1 MVTLCGSSPENKS
14 RNSSLNRNLGRR
26 LKYSKKRNAKLKFQL
41 ELQDQLLQ
49 QRAKEL
55 KDVTKKVESLQAELA
70 MLSAMESLVS
80 PSLIEQEKP
89 MPGFQFTLRMIV
101 MAIELAKR
109 VGFRG
114 AAEAMQIM
122 FAGMGIET
130 KTPSHDAIEQ
140 WTLRLGV
147 GLLKDTFMPGQRVLW
162 MADHSSQ
169 VGKER
174 LLLIVG
180 VALDDLPPPGESLTF
195 EKLKVLAV
203 VPGVSW
209 KKEDVARE
217 YLKLAKEIGVPA
229 YLLCDGAVELREPAE
244 KLELDG
250 QKTIVLGDL
259 KHRAANVLEK
269 ELSRNERFQAFLSEV
284 SLTRNRIQQTE
295 LDQFTPPTLRSKS
308 RFMNIGTLF
317 TWATMVLYHLKTP
330 GSVAREGITEERM
343 KEKLGWLLEYT
354 SDLEQWNQCQA
365 VIDCSLSVINLQGLT
380 AKTSELVEQSLTQK
394 NPSWRTED
402 SSATRIAVQL
412 IEWIKQSSDK
422 LKENDRVWLS
432 TEILESLYGKF
443 KQVEKQ
449 QSKGGFTRVI
459 AAIPTLCIKAT
470 QQIVRKA
477 FQAVNSPQTLQWL
490 EDSLGKTLN
499 ARRNAAYRESRA
511 LPCAT

>member
-1 MVTLCGSSPENKS
+1 MVTLCGSNPENKS
-14 RNSSLNRNLGRR
+14 RNSSLDRNARRR
-26 LKYSKKRNAKLKFQL
+26 LKCSQKRIAILKSQL
-41 ELQDQLLQ
+41 DLRDQQIQ
-49 QRAKEL
+49 QRTKEL
-55 KDVTKKVESLQAELA
+55 KDATNKLESLQAELA
-70 MLSAMESLVS
+70 MRSAIEPCVS
-80 PSLIEQEKP
+80 VSLIEREKP
-89 MPGFQFTLRMIV
+89 MPGFQFTLRLIV
-101 MAIELAKR
+101 MAIELGKR

-122 FAGMGIET
+122 FAGLGMKT
-130 KTPSHDAIEQ
+130 KAPSHDAIEQ

-147 GLLKDTFMPGQRVLW
+147 GLLKDTFTPGQRVLW

-180 VALDDLPPPGESLTF
+180 VALDDLPPLGESLTF
-195 EKLKVLAV
+195 EKLRVLAV

-209 KKEDVARE
+209 KKEDVERE

-229 YLLCDGAVELREPAE
+229 YVLCDGAVELREAAE

-269 ELSRNERFQAFLSEV
+269 ELSRNGRFQEFLNEV

-317 TWATMVLYHLKTP
+317 TWATMVLYHLKTTE
-330 GSVAREGITEERM
+330 SNARTGITKERM
-343 KEKLGWLLEYT
+343 EQKLGWLLDYA
-354 SDLEQWNQCQA
+354 SDLEQWNQCQE
-365 VIDCSLSVINLQGLT
+365 VIDCSLSVINLQGLS
-380 AKTSELVEQSLTQK
+380 AKTCELVEHSLTQN
-394 NPSWRTED
+394 NPIWRTED

-412 IEWIKQSSDK
+412 IDWIKQSSDK
-422 LKENDRVWLS
+422 LTENDRAWLS
-432 TEILESLYGKF
+432 TEILESLFGKF
-443 KQVEKQ
+443 KQVEQQ

-459 AAIPTLCIKAT
+459 AAIPTLCITAT
-470 QQIVRKA
+470 KQIVRKA
-477 FQAVNSPQTLQWL
+477 FQAVDSPQTQKWL
-490 EDSLGKTLN
+490 EDNLGKTLN
-499 ARRNAAYRESRA
+499 ARRNAAYRESRP
-511 LPCAT
+511 LKCAS

>member
-80 PSLIEQEKP
+80 PLLIEQEKP

-343 KEKLGWLLEYT
+343 KEKLGWLLEYA

>member
-14 RNSSLNRNLGRR
+14 RNSSLDRTVVRR

-41 ELQDQLLQ
+41 ELRDQLLQ
-49 QRAKEL
+49 QRTKEL
-55 KDVTKKVESLQAELA
+55 KDATNELESLQAELA
-70 MLSAMESLVS
+70 MHLAMEPLVS

-89 MPGFQFTLRMIV
+89 MPGFQFTLRLIV

-122 FAGMGIET
+122 FAGLGMTT
-130 KTPSHDAIEQ
+130 KVPSHDAIEQ

-147 GLLKDTFMPGQRVLW
+147 GLLKDTFLPGQRVLW
-162 MADHSSQ
+162 MTDHSSQ

-269 ELSRNERFQAFLSEV
+269 ELNRNGRFQEFLNEV

-308 RFMNIGTLF
+308 RFMNIATLF
-317 TWATMVLYHLKTP
+317 TWATMVLYHLETP
-330 GSVAREGITEERM
+330 ASNARTGITKERM
-343 KEKLGWLLEYT
+343 EQKLGWLRDYA
-354 SDLEQWNQCQA
+354 SDLEQWKQCQE
-365 VIDCSLSVINLQGLT
+365 VIDCSLSVINLQGLS
-380 AKTSELVEQSLTQK
+380 AKTCELVEHSLTQN

-412 IEWIKQSSDK
+412 IDCIEQSSDK
-422 LKENDRVWLS
+422 LKENDRAWLS
-432 TEILESLYGKF
+432 TEILESLFGKF
-443 KQVEKQ
+443 KQVEQQ

-470 QQIVRKA
+470 KQIVRKA
-477 FQAVNSPQTLQWL
+477 FQAVNSTQTREWI

-499 ARRNAAYRESRA
+499 ARRNEAYRESRP
-511 LPCAT
+511 LKCA

>member
-1 MVTLCGSSPENKS
+1 MVTLCGSKSENKS
-14 RNSSLNRNLGRR
+14 RNSSFDRTARRR
-26 LKYSKKRNAKLKFQL
+26 LKRGQKRIAVLKSRL
-41 ELQDQLLQ
+41 DLRVQLLQ
-49 QRAKEL
+49 QRTKEL
-55 KDVTKKVESLQAELA
+55 KEATNKVEILQAELA
-70 MLSAMESLVS
+70 MGSAIEPGVS
-80 PSLIEQEKP
+80 PSLIEGEKP
-89 MPGFQFTLRMIV
+89 MPGFQFTLRLIV
-101 MAIELAKR
+101 MAIELGKR

-122 FAGMGIET
+122 FASLGLKMQA
-130 KTPSHDAIEQ
+130 PSHDAIEQ

-147 GLLKDTFMPGQRVLW
+147 GLLKDTFMPGQRVMW

-180 VALDDLPPPGESLTF
+180 VALDNLPPPGESLTF

-209 KKEDVARE
+209 KKEDVERE
-217 YLKLAKEIGVPA
+217 YLKLAKQIGVPA

-250 QKTIVLGDL
+250 QRAIVLGDL

-269 ELSRNERFQAFLSEV
+269 ELSRNGRFQEFLNEV

-330 GSVAREGITEERM
+330 ESVARTGITKERM
-343 KEKLGWLLEYT
+343 EQKLGWLLDYA
-354 SDLEQWNQCQA
+354 SDLEQWNQCQE
-365 VIDCSLSVINLQGLT
+365 VIDSSLSVINLQGLS
-380 AKTSELVEQSLTQK
+380 AQTSEMVEQSLTGN
-394 NPSWRTED
+394 NPNWRNED
-402 SSATRIAVQL
+402 CSATRIALQL
-412 IEWIKQSSDK
+412 IDWIKQSSDK
-422 LKENDRVWLS
+422 LKENERAWLS
-432 TEILESLYGKF
+432 TEILESLFGKF
-443 KQVEKQ
+443 KQVEQQ

-470 QQIVRKA
+470 KEIVRKA
-477 FQAVNSPQTLQWL
+477 FEAVNSPQTRKWL
-490 EDSLGKTLN
+490 NDSLGKTLN
-499 ARRNAAYRESRA
+499 ARRNAAYRESRS
-511 LPCAT
+511 PQCAT

>member
-1 MVTLCGSSPENKS
+1 MTLCGSKAENRS
-14 RNSSLNRNLGRR
+14 RNSSFDRTMRRR
-26 LKYSKKRNAKLKFQL
+26 LKCSQKRIVKLKS
-41 ELQDQLLQ
+41 ELDQRNELFK
-49 QRAKEL
+49 QRTKEL
-55 KDVTKKVESLQAELA
+55 KDVTRELESLQAELV
-70 MLSAMESLVS
+70 MRSAIEPCVS
-80 PSLIEQEKP
+80 PSLIERERP
-89 MPGFQFTLRMIV
+89 MPGFQFTLRLIV
-101 MAIELAKR
+101 MAIELGKR

-114 AAEAMQIM
+114 AAEAMQII
-122 FAGMGIET
+122 FAGLDMDT
-130 KTPSHDAIEQ
+130 KVPSHDAIEQ

-180 VALDDLPPPGESLTF
+180 VDLDDLPAPGESLTF

-217 YLKLAKEIGVPA
+217 YLKVAEQIGVPA

-244 KLELDG
+244 KLELNG

-269 ELSRNERFQAFLSEV
+269 ELSRSERFQSFLNEV

-295 LDQFTPPTLRSKS
+295 LDLFTPPTLRSKS

-317 TWATMVLYHLKTP
+317 TWAKMVLHYLNNP
-330 GSVAREGITEERM
+330 ASDVLQGITTERM
-343 KEKLGWLLEYT
+343 KQKLGWLLDYA
-354 SDLEQWNQCQA
+354 SDLEHWNQCQE
-365 VIDCSLSVINLQGLT
+365 VIDCSLSVVNLQGLS
-380 AKTSELVEQSLTQK
+380 AKTYELVEQSLTQY

-402 SSATRIAVQL
+402 CSATRIAVQL
-412 IEWIKQSSDK
+412 IDWIKQSSDK
-422 LKENDRVWLS
+422 LKDNDRAWLS
-432 TEILESLYGKF
+432 TEILESLFGKF
-443 KQVEKQ
+443 KQVEQQ

-459 AAIPTLCIKAT
+459 AAIPTLCVKAT
-470 QQIVRKA
+470 KQIVRKA
-477 FQAVNSPQTLQWL
+477 FEAVNSPQTQEWL
-490 EDSLGKTLN
+490 EESLKKTLN
-499 ARRNAAYRESRA
+499 ARRNAAYRESKTTQ
-511 LPCAT
+511 CAA

>member
-1 MVTLCGSSPENKS
+1 MVTLCGSKSENKS
-14 RNSSLNRNLGRR
+14 RNSSFDRTARRR
-26 LKYSKKRNAKLKFQL
+26 LKCRQKRIAILKSQL
-41 ELQDQLLQ
+41 EKRDQLIQ
-49 QRAKEL
+49 QRTKEL
-55 KDVTKKVESLQAELA
+55 KDATNKLEILQAELA
-70 MLSAMESLVS
+70 MRSAIEPCVS
-80 PSLIEQEKP
+80 SRLFEGEKP
-89 MPGFQFTLRMIV
+89 LPGFQFTLRLIV

-122 FAGMGIET
+122 FAGLGVET
-130 KTPSHDAIEQ
+130 RVPSHDVIEQ

-180 VALDDLPPPGESLTF
+180 VALDDLPAPGESLTF

-209 KKEDVARE
+209 KKEDVERE
-217 YLKLAKEIGVPA
+217 YLKLTKQIGVPA

-244 KLELDG
+244 KLELNG

-269 ELSRNERFQAFLSEV
+269 ELSRGGRFQAFLNEV
-284 SLTRNRIQQTE
+284 GLTRNRIQQTE

-308 RFMNIGTLF
+308 RFMNIGTLLN
-317 TWATMVLYHLKTP
+317 WATMVLYHLKTP
-330 GSVAREGITEERM
+330 ESAARTGITEERM
-343 KEKLGWLLEYT
+343 KQKLGWLLDYA
-354 SDLEQWNQCQA
+354 SDLEQWKKCQE
-365 VIDCSLSVINLQGLT
+365 VIDCSLSVINLQGLS
-380 AKTSELVEQSLTQK
+380 AKTCELVEHSLTQN

-402 SSATRIAVQL
+402 SSATHIAVQL
-412 IEWIKQSSDK
+412 IAWIKQSSDK
-422 LKENDRVWLS
+422 LKDNERAWLS
-432 TEILESLYGKF
+432 TEILESLFGKF
-443 KQVEKQ
+443 KQVEQQ

-470 QQIVRKA
+470 KQIVRKA
-477 FQAVNSPQTLQWL
+477 FQSVNSPQTREWINA
-490 EDSLGKTLN
+490 SLGKTLN
-499 ARRNAAYRESRA
+499 ARRNAAYRESRP
-511 LPCAT
+511 LKCAA